1 MLSVGSEA
9 AGSTPVF
16 TLCIHNVNV
25 GIERYLYPRHT
36 LSRHSGPIQ
45 GQTGLFENFIKLQFV
60 KSEGWGMENWLL
72 KDVSNVLDHCALVK
86 SSGINNWPDSSL
98 CVTIT
103 NMHLTTHALEAH
115 GEGF

>member
-45 GQTGLFENFIKLQFV
+45 GQTGLFDNIIKLQFV

-72 KDVSNVLDHCALVK
+72 K
-86 SSGINNWPDSSL
+86 
-98 CVTIT
+98 
-103 NMHLTTHALEAH
+103 
-115 GEGF
+115 GFFSK